1 MGGPIEDSLRL
12 VDLIDSRRAVV
23 ATVGCA
29 RTRVAWAPPTTSTK
43 ALPQSSDRPPFASVG
58 RSGALTRQ
66 AGDGRKDL
74 RACGR
79 RAAGYAAQRR
89 TPVRLSL
96 LPRKS
101 EFFVL
106 FEQAAQ
112 NSVEAAE
119 ALAKLFGDF
128 TTVENKVRDIHAIEH
143 HGDKLNHEIVRHLNE
158 TFVTPLDREDIVG
171 LASKIDDITDVC
183 YDVSE
188 LVQLFKVTSI
198 RPPAVRQVKVLVTAA
213 SEVLSMLKNL
223 EGLKNL
229 EPHWIKIHTLENEGD
244 QIWREAVAELFA
256 GSDDA
261 IEIVKWKD
269 IYSLV
274 EVAIDRC
281 EDVANIVETIRVK
294 HS

>member
-1 MGGPIEDSLRL
+1 M
-12 VDLIDSRRAVV
+12 
-23 ATVGCA
+23 
-29 RTRVAWAPPTTSTK
+29 
-43 ALPQSSDRPPFASVG
+43 
-58 RSGALTRQ
+58 
-66 AGDGRKDL
+66 
-74 RACGR
+74 
-79 RAAGYAAQRR
+79 
-89 TPVRLSL
+89 RLSL
-96 LPRKS
+96 LPKKS

-112 NSVEAAE
+112 NAVEAAE

-128 TTVENKVRDIHAIEH
+128 TDVENKVRDVHAIEH
-143 HGDKLNHEIVRHLNE
+143 YGDKLSHEIVRHLNE

-188 LVQLFKVTSI
+188 LVLLFKVKSI
-198 RPPAVRQVKVLVTAA
+198 RPPAVRQAKVLGAAA
-213 SEVLSMLKNL
+213 SEVLLMLKNL
-223 EGLKNL
+223 ERLRNL

-256 GSDDA
+256 GTDDA
-261 IEIVKWKD
+261 IEIIKWKD

-281 EDVANIVETIRVK
+281 EDVANIVETIMVK

>member
-1 MGGPIEDSLRL
+1 M
-12 VDLIDSRRAVV
+12 
-23 ATVGCA
+23 
-29 RTRVAWAPPTTSTK
+29 
-43 ALPQSSDRPPFASVG
+43 
-58 RSGALTRQ
+58 
-66 AGDGRKDL
+66 
-74 RACGR
+74 
-79 RAAGYAAQRR
+79 
-89 TPVRLSL
+89 RLSL
-96 LPRKS
+96 LPKKS

-112 NSVEAAE
+112 NAVEAAE

-128 TTVENKVRDIHAIEH
+128 TEVEIKVRDIHAIEH
-143 HGDKLNHEIVRHLNE
+143 YGDKLSHEIVRHLNE

-188 LVQLFKVTSI
+188 LVQLFKVKTI
-198 RPPAVRQVKVLVTAA
+198 RPPAVRQAKVLIAAA
-213 SEVLSMLKNL
+213 SEMLAMLKNL

-229 EPHWIKIHTLENEGD
+229 EPHWIKIHTMENEGD

-261 IEIVKWKD
+261 IEIIKWKD

-281 EDVANIVETIRVK
+281 EDVANIVETIMVK

>member
-1 MGGPIEDSLRL
+1 M
-12 VDLIDSRRAVV
+12 
-23 ATVGCA
+23 
-29 RTRVAWAPPTTSTK
+29 
-43 ALPQSSDRPPFASVG
+43 
-58 RSGALTRQ
+58 
-66 AGDGRKDL
+66 
-74 RACGR
+74 
-79 RAAGYAAQRR
+79 
-89 TPVRLSL
+89 RLSL
-96 LPRKS
+96 LPKKS

-106 FEQAAQ
+106 FEQHAQ
-112 NSVEAAE
+112 NAVEAAE

-128 TTVENKVRDIHAIEH
+128 TDVENKVRDIHAIEH

-171 LASKIDDITDVC
+171 LASKIDDVTDVC

-198 RPPAVRQVKVLVTAA
+198 RQPAVRQTKVLVAAA
-213 SEVLSMLKNL
+213 SEMLSMLKNL

-229 EPHWIKIHTLENEGD
+229 EAHWIKIHTLENEGD
-244 QIWREAVAELFA
+244 QVWREAVAELFEA
-256 GSDDA
+256 ERDA

-281 EDVANIVETIRVK
+281 EDVANIVEGVVLENG
-294 HS
+294 